1 MDEELPEEQPAL
13 YCARLLACGHIEADL
28 TDPDAGYSLR
38 NILVHVRPPAGF
50 GFPFRASRVWLFAQ
64 LYGTPGEYVIRVR
77 MTRIGVDDDGEAVEV
92 GEPVEFRPRTIF
104 LPGDGNYL
112 ECVGI
117 PLANVSFSEP
127 GVYEFQL
134 WADGFE
140 DILHTERIEARE

>member
-1 MDEELPEEQPAL
+1 VSDESPDEQPVL
-13 YCARLLACGHIEADL
+13 VCARLLACGHIDADL

-38 NILVHVRPPAGF
+38 NVLVHVRPPAGS
-50 GFPFRASRVWLFAQ
+50 GFPFRVLRIWLFAQ
-64 LYGTPGEYVIRVR
+64 LYGTPGEYVLRVR
-77 MTRIGVDDDGEAVEV
+77 MTRIGLDEDGDAVEV
-92 GEPVEFRPRTIF
+92 GDPIEFGPWEIA

-112 ECVGI
+112 ECVGV
-117 PLANVSFSEP
+117 PLSDVLFTDP